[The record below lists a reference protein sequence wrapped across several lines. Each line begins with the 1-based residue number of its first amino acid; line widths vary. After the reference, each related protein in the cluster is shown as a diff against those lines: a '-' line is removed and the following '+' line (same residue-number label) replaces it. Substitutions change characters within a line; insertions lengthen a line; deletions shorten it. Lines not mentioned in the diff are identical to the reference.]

1 MDGYIIG
8 PFRCYPA
15 TSNMS
20 NTATVTPETYPE
32 LYLDE
37 SEIARLN
44 NSDSETKESL
54 LTRWKVCHSS
64 IVMFEVQYLT
74 TSCKKSKPFLHYF
87 PTVEMIP
94 DRLINA
100 PGNYV
105 RVKLHYGWFT
115 TWDTIVDYIARNYPE
130 NLRRQTAEATS
141 PIAAVWTSA
150 LFSPQLSEIFQLPTL
165 KVQHA
170 WLTSNKG
177 CAFLAICKNDIE
189 QYSQREQILASE
201 GARKLKE
208 TFKLNDPPKWVVDVG
223 NSSWPRNLEGSSRS
237 C

>member
-1 MDGYIIG
+1 
-8 PFRCYPA
+8 
-15 TSNMS
+15 MS

-32 LYLDE
+32 LYLDK

-44 NSDSETKESL
+44 NSDSSMKEIL
-54 LTRWKVCHSS
+54 LTKW
-64 IVMFEVQYLT
+64 
-74 TSCKKSKPFLHYF
+74 KKSKPFLHYF

-100 PGNYV
+100 PDNYV

-141 PIAAVWTSA
+141 PIAPVWTSA

-189 QYSQREQILASE
+189 QYSQRAQILASE

-223 NSSWPRNLEGSSRS
+223 NSSWPRNLEGLSRPEGS
-237 C
+237 NSG